1 MSPSLRPHESQH
13 ARPPVIAA
21 AVAIVVLVIFE
32 IAVTSVIEQHYL
44 DSASVKLRARPQ
56 TIVTS
61 PCHASQ
67 QTSLLNLFDV
77 VSLTKAIPYL

>member
-1 MSPSLRPHESQH
+1 MKIGSLFYLRRRNSEQ
-13 ARPPVIAA
+13 VI

-32 IAVTSVIEQHYL
+32 IAVTSVIEQYYL